1 MGTALVLLFL
11 LALGAIPGALLPQR
25 SLNAGKVNDYLAAH
39 PVIGPWLDALQAFD
53 VFSSFWFTAIYVL
66 LFVSLVG
73 CLTPRMIE
81 HARSLRAM
89 PVAAPRNL
97 ARLPKHTSS
106 RLSADSADPNALKN
120 AANTIAGR
128 LRGWRST
135 IRHPD
140 DSDPETVPE
149 TVEVSAEKGYLRE
162 FGNLVFH
169 FSLLGL
175 LVAVAVGK
183 LFGYEGNVIVIADGG
198 PGFCSASPAAFDS
211 FRAGNTVDGTSLH
224 PICVRVNDFAAH
236 YLPSGQATSFAA
248 DIDYQSGG
256 DLTANTWRPYR
267 LEVNHPLRVG
277 GDRVYLQ
284 GHGYAPTF
292 TVIFPDG
299 QTRTSTVQWRP
310 DNPQTLL
317 SSGVAR
323 IDPPAGSYPNSDERR
338 KHEIAIQGLLAPT
351 AQLDG
356 ALLSSR
362 FPALNA
368 PAVAIDIY
376 RGDTG
381 LDTGRPQSLFTLDH
395 RLIDQGRLTKEKRV
409 NLRAG
414 EQVRIDQGP
423 AAGTVVRF
431 DGAVPF
437 VNLQVS
443 HDPGQTWVL
452 VFAITM
458 MAGLLVSLLVR
469 RRRVWVRLTSA
480 GEDAPGTVNVE
491 LGGLARTDNSGW
503 GDEFER
509 LTERLLAGLGEPL
522 NSAAAATTAAQA
534 GRAGSGRHMNT
545 LHVNIGLAR
554 YSDWAFTS
562 AVVAL
567 VVAMLLLAFELAYV
581 GGRRADTRARVL
593 AGSVAADSAT
603 PGVVE
608 DAAARPF
615 DERVGRAG
623 LAVVYLGIGL
633 LLTCVVLRGLATMRV
648 PWGNMYEFI
657 NLTCLSGLV
666 AGAVVLRRP
675 QYRPLWVFLLVP
687 VLVLLTVS
695 GRWLYANAAP
705 VMPAL
710 QSYWLPIHV
719 SVVSLGS
726 GVFLVAGISSI
737 LFLLRTSRLGDPDN
751 PANSDSR
758 LARVVQ
764 RLPDAQTLDRIAY
777 RTTIFAFPVFG
788 FGVIF
793 GAIWAEEAWGR
804 YWGWDPKETVSF
816 VAWVIYAA
824 YLHARST
831 AGWRDRKA
839 AWINV
844 AGFVAMVFNLF
855 FVNLVTVGLHS
866 YAGVG

>member
-1 MGTALVLLFL
+1 MGLAQKGRNTWRALTSMGTALVLLFL

-25 SLNAGKVNDYLAAH
+25 SLNAGKVDEYLATH
-39 PVIGPWLDALQAFD
+39 RVIGPWLNRVQAFD

-73 CLTPRMIE
+73 CLTPRMVE
-81 HARSLRAM
+81 HARSLRAL

-97 ARLPKHTSS
+97 ARLPKHTST
-106 RLSADSADPNALKN
+106 RLSADSADVNAL
-120 AANTIAGR
+120 ANTIAGR

-135 IRHPD
+135 IRHH
-140 DSDPETVPE
+140 SGPE
-149 TVEVSAEKGYLRE
+149 TVEISAEKGYLRE

-211 FRAGNTVDGTSLH
+211 FRAGNTVDGTSLD
-224 PICVRVNDFAAH
+224 PICVRVNDFQAH

-267 LEVNHPLRVG
+267 LEVNHPLRIG

-323 IDPPAGSYPNSDERR
+323 IDPPAGSYPNPDERR

-356 ALLSSR
+356 VLLSSR

-368 PAVAIDIY
+368 PAVAVDIY

-381 LDTGRPQSLFTLDH
+381 LDTGRPQSLFSLDP
-395 RLIDQGRLTKEKRV
+395 RLIEQGRLTKQKRV

-414 EQVRIDQGP
+414 EQVRLDQ
-423 AAGTVVRF
+423 GTVVRF

-469 RRRVWVRLTSA
+469 RRRVWIRLTSSV
-480 GEDAPGTVNVE
+480 EDGPGTVNVE

-509 LTERLLAGLGEPL
+509 LTERLLAGLGDP
-522 NSAAAATTAAQA
+522 AGTAATASQA
-534 GRAGSGRHMNT
+534 GSQAGK
-545 LHVNIGLAR
+545 
-554 YSDWAFTS
+554 
-562 AVVAL
+562 
-567 VVAMLLLAFELAYV
+567 
-581 GGRRADTRARVL
+581 
-593 AGSVAADSAT
+593 AGKDAT
-603 PGVVE
+603 
-608 DAAARPF
+608 
-615 DERVGRAG
+615 
-623 LAVVYLGIGL
+623 
-633 LLTCVVLRGLATMRV
+633 
-648 PWGNMYEFI
+648 
-657 NLTCLSGLV
+657 
-666 AGAVVLRRP
+666 
-675 QYRPLWVFLLVP
+675 
-687 VLVLLTVS
+687 
-695 GRWLYANAAP
+695 
-705 VMPAL
+705 
-710 QSYWLPIHV
+710 
-719 SVVSLGS
+719 
-726 GVFLVAGISSI
+726 
-737 LFLLRTSRLGDPDN
+737 
-751 PANSDSR
+751 
-758 LARVVQ
+758 
-764 RLPDAQTLDRIAY
+764 
-777 RTTIFAFPVFG
+777 
-788 FGVIF
+788 
-793 GAIWAEEAWGR
+793 
-804 YWGWDPKETVSF
+804 
-816 VAWVIYAA
+816 
-824 YLHARST
+824 
-831 AGWRDRKA
+831 
-839 AWINV
+839 
-844 AGFVAMVFNLF
+844 
-855 FVNLVTVGLHS
+855 
-866 YAGVG
+866 

>member
-1 MGTALVLLFL
+1 LSWLIAKVRNLWRSLTSMGTALVLLFL

-39 PVIGPWLDALQAFD
+39 PVIGPWLDALQAFG
-53 VFSSFWFTAIYVL
+53 VFSSFWFTAIYAL

-81 HARSLRAM
+81 HARSLRAL

-106 RLSADSADPNALKN
+106 RLSADSADVNAL
-120 AANTIAGR
+120 ANTIAGR
-128 LRGWRST
+128 LKGWRST

-140 DSDPETVPE
+140 DGAPE

-211 FRAGNTVDGTSLH
+211 FRAGNTVDGTSLD
-224 PICVRVNDFAAH
+224 PICVRVNDFSAH

-267 LEVNHPLRVG
+267 LEVNHPLRIG

-323 IDPPAGSYPNSDERR
+323 IDPPARSYPNPDERR

-356 ALLSSR
+356 VLLSSR

-381 LDTGRPQSLFTLDH
+381 LDTGRPQSLFSLDH
-395 RLIDQGRLTKEKRV
+395 RLIEQGRLTKEKRV

-414 EQVRIDQGP
+414 QEVRIDQGP

-480 GEDAPGTVNVE
+480 AQEAGDEAPGTVNVE

-509 LTERLLAGLGEPL
+509 LTERLLTGLGKP
-522 NSAAAATTAAQA
+522 AGAVTTAAQA
-534 GRAGSGRHMNT
+534 GR
-545 LHVNIGLAR
+545 
-554 YSDWAFTS
+554 D
-562 AVVAL
+562 
-567 VVAMLLLAFELAYV
+567 
-581 GGRRADTRARVL
+581 
-593 AGSVAADSAT
+593 AT
-603 PGVVE
+603 
-608 DAAARPF
+608 
-615 DERVGRAG
+615 
-623 LAVVYLGIGL
+623 
-633 LLTCVVLRGLATMRV
+633 
-648 PWGNMYEFI
+648 
-657 NLTCLSGLV
+657 
-666 AGAVVLRRP
+666 
-675 QYRPLWVFLLVP
+675 
-687 VLVLLTVS
+687 
-695 GRWLYANAAP
+695 
-705 VMPAL
+705 
-710 QSYWLPIHV
+710 
-719 SVVSLGS
+719 
-726 GVFLVAGISSI
+726 
-737 LFLLRTSRLGDPDN
+737 
-751 PANSDSR
+751 
-758 LARVVQ
+758 
-764 RLPDAQTLDRIAY
+764 
-777 RTTIFAFPVFG
+777 
-788 FGVIF
+788 
-793 GAIWAEEAWGR
+793 
-804 YWGWDPKETVSF
+804 
-816 VAWVIYAA
+816 
-824 YLHARST
+824 
-831 AGWRDRKA
+831 
-839 AWINV
+839 
-844 AGFVAMVFNLF
+844 
-855 FVNLVTVGLHS
+855 
-866 YAGVG
+866 